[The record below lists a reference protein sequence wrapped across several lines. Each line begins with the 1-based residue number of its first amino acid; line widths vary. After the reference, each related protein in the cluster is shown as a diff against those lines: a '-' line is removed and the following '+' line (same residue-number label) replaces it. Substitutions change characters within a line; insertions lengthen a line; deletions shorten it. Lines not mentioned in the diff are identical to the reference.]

1 MKHER
6 GRGLRGALLAAAAGT
21 FVFSGAT
28 AAQSADAAATP
39 GADLRRQL
47 GELAA
52 NPTSVSE
59 LVATGR
65 TALKVGDDQGALG
78 FFTRASQ
85 LAPQDA
91 RVKAGL
97 AAANARTGRPET
109 ALMLFSEALAA
120 GAPLGEIAAE
130 RGLAYD
136 LLGQPARAQQDYLTS
151 LKLKEDPE
159 VRRRLAL
166 SLAISG
172 QREAALRL
180 GACTGEE
187 FDAWVRPVE
196 MLRPR

>member
-1 MKHER
+1 MTRMKHDR
-6 GRGLRGALLAAAAGT
+6 GWGLRGALIAAVAGT
-21 FVFSGAT
+21 FVFSGAA
-28 AAQSADAAATP
+28 AAQTEDAAATP

-59 LVATGR
+59 LVETGR
-65 TALKVGDDQGALG
+65 TALNLGDAEGALS

-120 GAPLGEIAAE
+120 GAPEAEIAAE

-136 LLGQPARAQQDYLTS
+136 LLGQPARAQQD
-151 LKLKEDPE
+151 
-159 VRRRLAL
+159 
-166 SLAISG
+166 
-172 QREAALRL
+172 
-180 GACTGEE
+180 
-187 FDAWVRPVE
+187 
-196 MLRPR
+196 